1 MSPLIFSFPQDY
13 GYVALAAAST
23 GFLGL
28 FQTLAVSKAR
38 KAAKVPYPIA
48 YVSHEEAL
56 ADPAK
61 MKFNCAQ
68 RAHANTLEA
77 LPFFLFSLLFTGL
90 RHPRFAASCGA
101 LWVTGRIAY
110 TLGYN
115 TGVPAK
121 RNRGAVHNLGNLGL
135 LLGSTWVSLQMVM
148 ETF

>member
-28 FQTLAVSKAR
+28 FQTYAVGKAR
-38 KAAKVPYPIA
+38 KAAKVPYPITCA
-48 YVSHEEAL
+48 SPEEAL

-68 RAHANTLEA
+68 RSHYNTLES

-90 RHPRFAASCGA
+90 RHPRFAAGCGFT
-101 LWVTGRIAY
+101 WVLGRAIY

-115 TGVPAK
+115 TGEPSK
-121 RNRGAVHNLGNLGL
+121 RMRGGFHHLSFFGL
-135 LLGSTWVSLQMVM
+135 LFGSTWVATQMVL